1 MTTPNQH
8 WDAIFSSKTDPEL
21 GWYESDA
28 SQTLKFLDFIPGNET
43 ATIFLPGAG
52 TSVIVDELLARG
64 LRLVLNDI
72 SEEAL
77 NKLKERIKNTE
88 GKISWLRHDISKP
101 LPDTLPK
108 ADIWIDRA
116 VLHFLLDEADIQSY
130 FNNLRSTL
138 SPGGH
143 VLLAEFAIDGA
154 PKCAGLD
161 LHRYSVEE
169 MTERLGP
176 KFTLLQQEEYTFINP
191 FGDPRPYVYALYK
204 RVY

>member
-8 WDAIFSSKTDPEL
+8 WNAVFSTKTDQEL

-28 SQTLKFLDFIPGNET
+28 SQTIKFLDLIPENKT

-52 TSVIVDELLARG
+52 TSVIVDELLSRG
-64 LRLVLNDI
+64 SRLVLNDI

-77 NKLKERIKNTE
+77 NKLKERTGDID
-88 GKISWLRHDISKP
+88 GQILWLQHDISKP

-116 VLHFLLDEADIQSY
+116 VLHFLLEEADIQSY

-138 SPGGH
+138 SPEGH
-143 VLLAEFAIDGA
+143 VLLAEFAKNGA
-154 PKCAGLD
+154 SKCAGLD
-161 LHRYSVEE
+161 LHRYSAEE
-169 MTERLGP
+169 MTKRLGP
-176 KFTLLQQEEYTFINP
+176 AFTLIKQEEYTFINP

-204 RVY
+204 NKN